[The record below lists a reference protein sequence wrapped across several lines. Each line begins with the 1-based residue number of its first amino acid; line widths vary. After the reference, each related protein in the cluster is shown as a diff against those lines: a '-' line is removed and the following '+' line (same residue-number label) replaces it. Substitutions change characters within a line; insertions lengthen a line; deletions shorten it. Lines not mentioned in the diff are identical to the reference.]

1 MAKFVT
7 SITLGGEKF
16 TGPDIDCENIEEAEK
31 VAKELGLEV
40 DGEIVAEGKEI
51 DEDVM
56 ELIMAYLGIDE
67 DRDLH

>member
-16 TGPDIDCENIEEAEK
+16 TGPDIDCENFEEAEK

-40 DGEIVAEGKEI
+40 DGEVVAEGKEI

-56 ELIMAYLGIDE
+56 ELIMLYLGINE
-67 DRDLH
+67 DRVLH

>member
-40 DGEIVAEGKEI
+40 DGEVVAEGKEI
-51 DEDVM
+51 D
-56 ELIMAYLGIDE
+56 
-67 DRDLH
+67 